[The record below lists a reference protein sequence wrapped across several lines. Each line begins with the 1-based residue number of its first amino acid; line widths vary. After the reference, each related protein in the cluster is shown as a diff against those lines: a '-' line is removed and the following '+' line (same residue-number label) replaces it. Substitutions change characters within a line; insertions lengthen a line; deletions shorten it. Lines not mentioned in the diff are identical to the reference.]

1 MKEAYFYLIRLPNND
16 CVRQNTKSRLVA
28 FEKELN
34 KGRPNWNGKQGT
46 IFYLPQGGTTLF
58 TFKKVLANRTIHL
71 IT

>member
-1 MKEAYFYLIRLPNND
+1 MKEVYFNLIRLPNND

-46 IFYLPQGGTTLF
+46 IFYIPHGGTTLF
-58 TFKKVLANRTIHL
+58 TFKKVLTNRTIHL